1 MITINITKAKEI
13 AKDVLRTERQPVLQK
28 LDIEFQKALETGN
41 TELQTSVVEQK
52 QTLRDITNHSSITNA
67 KTVEKLKT
75 SMNTL
80 VDEIKAQ

>member
-13 AKDVLRTERQPVLQK
+13 AKEVLRTERQPVLQK

-41 TELQTSVVEQK
+41 TELQTAVVEQK
-52 QTLRDITNHSSITNA
+52 QALRDITKHSSIVNA